1 MLRRDLRCVIPP
13 LVMNQPWR
21 QPPEKGFH
29 VLNAVRPQ
37 SCSNYD
43 PKVGGS
49 IVISNPKVFLGFPPF
64 EKLFAW
70 NSNKPHHPS
79 HLITGNQ
86 QVKVLQKWLPGA
98 MWGGLTCNFN
108 SPPKN
113 QIYNQI
119 QVTPSDL
126 VGSCYVCL
134 DPFSTTIVW
143 CSFWLLFGD
152 DSLDALE
159 TFGRV
164 AKDSQGMVRPT
175 LKNGCYT
182 HVKTT

>member
-1 MLRRDLRCVIPP
+1 MCHPSISDESTLTSTSWKRVPC
-13 LVMNQPWR
+13 
-21 QPPEKGFH
+21 
-29 VLNAVRPQ
+29 
-37 SCSNYD
+37 
-43 PKVGGS
+43 PKRS
-49 IVISNPKVFLGFPPF
+49 STP
-64 EKLFAW
+64 KLFQLW
-70 NSNKPHHPS
+70 SKGWWFDCDIKSQGLLRISTFREFFCSRPTKPHLPSS
-79 HLITGNQ
+79 HLITWNQ
-86 QVKVLQKWLPGA
+86 QVKVLQKWLP
-98 MWGGLTCNFN
+98 WGRGVKPAISTGRPRITKL
-108 SPPKN
+108 
-113 QIYNQI
+113 YQI

-182 HVKTT
+182 NVKST